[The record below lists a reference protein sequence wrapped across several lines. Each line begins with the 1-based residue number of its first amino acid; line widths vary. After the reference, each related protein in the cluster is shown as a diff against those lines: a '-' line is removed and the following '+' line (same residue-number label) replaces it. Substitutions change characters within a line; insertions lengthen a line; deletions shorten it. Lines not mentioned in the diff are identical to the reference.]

1 MNVLRNSE
9 IMTTLDMLFF
19 PYLFPLLGILGKLG
33 KSVIT
38 INDFVALQELYGG
51 GSVIYVISKPPQQ
64 GFFLSYNFSL
74 HFLLF

>member
-1 MNVLRNSE
+1 MNVSQNSE

-51 GSVIYVISKPPQQ
+51 GSVVYVISKPPLTR
-64 GFFLSYNFSL
+64 FFF
-74 HFLLF
+74 

>member
-1 MNVLRNSE
+1 MSIEQLFENMYTPIQNSD

-38 INDFVALQELYGG
+38 INDFVALHKLYGG
-51 GSVIYVISKPPQQ
+51 GLVVV
-64 GFFLSYNFSL
+64 
-74 HFLLF
+74 